1 MAGNQM
7 KDVDEY
13 VQLNYSSYCDLL
25 LLGFTDLWMKSLV
38 YVTAVILT
46 SVMNIK
52 GENWLR
58 FATEPRTV
66 DQRLL
71 LMILQILL
79 LFFLFCFPFFFQVFS
94 TLSERVNKFR
104 WTFSSECENFKLA
117 RLRYLM
123 LRKVSS

>member
-1 MAGNQM
+1 M

-79 LFFLFCFPFFFQVFS
+79 LFFLFCFPFFFSGFFNS
-94 TLSERVNKFR
+94 KWKS
-104 WTFSSECENFKLA
+104 
-117 RLRYLM
+117 
-123 LRKVSS
+123 